1 MSGERDENG
10 AKINAHRICETE
22 NEPLFLLYVFVLLLL
37 SHTQLVSHF
46 LFFVQSNGF
55 YGMRS
60 AMGRSAQMQSRH
72 TAFHD
77 PFRAADPFRTLDPF
91 RGHDPF
97 SQGMSF
103 HAQHNLGSDSYN
115 QFVEA
120 QMQVT
125 YTTIAVIFSHAVFY
139 HLL

>member
-1 MSGERDENG
+1 
-10 AKINAHRICETE
+10 
-22 NEPLFLLYVFVLLLL
+22 
-37 SHTQLVSHF
+37 
-46 LFFVQSNGF
+46 
-55 YGMRS
+55 MRS

-125 YTTIAVIFSHAVFY
+125 YTTIAVIFSHAVLY
-139 HLL
+139 HLLYNVVLLTVVNIFLIVLTCTFFNSL